1 MQALLGN
8 TSGEAPLRVREVRDL
23 AETVGLWYDGALER
37 IGITPAMAGA
47 HFRRRKIKLGAKST
61 IVATERI
68 IQQMVTRIVRKFQ
81 PEMVILFG
89 SQARGDAGPDSDVD
103 LLVVMDFEGSKRHLS
118 VEIAVALCDWGTPM
132 DILVTG
138 PSDLVRRK
146 DIVGTIEYIVERE
159 GNVLY
164 ARPGK
169 RPQDR
174 AANPPRGPKESS
186 KEGLVGTSTKEKII
200 G

>member
-1 MQALLGN
+1 MYLQALLGN

-103 LLVVMDFEGSKRHLS
+103 LLVVMDFEGRKLDKI
-118 VEIAVALCDWGTPM
+118 VEIGMVLGSPSTAKDV
-132 DILVTG
+132 LVSR
-138 PSDLVRRK
+138 PKDFAWRK
-146 DIVGTIEYIVERE
+146 EIVGTMENTAATE
-159 GNVLY
+159 GRVLF
-164 ARPGK
+164 ARP
-169 RPQDR
+169 
-174 AANPPRGPKESS
+174 
-186 KEGLVGTSTKEKII
+186 
-200 G
+200 